1 MGESKRGRQKNNL
14 LRNLVHMIGQMVSE
28 MRNKVS
34 EGTMSCVN
42 FTRSELFVIMI
53 IVVLSLAIFVIQL
66 VQ

>member
-42 FTRSELFVIMI
+42 FTRSELFVIVI
-53 IVVLSLAIFVIQL
+53 IVMLSLAIFVIQL